1 MPIPRTFLRWL
12 PTLVAFPLGGLLANR
27 LLGPADDPLAAALA
41 GALAGAV
48 VGAAQWLALRPR
60 GVGARWVPLTAL
72 ALAAGSAVSAAATGS
87 GTAVPDLVM
96 TGLITG
102 TAVGL
107 AQGAVLARGR
117 RAWALWAGVV
127 GVAWA
132 AGWFVTAHV
141 IVDADAGYVVFG
153 SSGAL
158 LVTVV
163 TGLALPAVLAD
174 RRPSTAPIPPTTADA
189 TADAAAAR

>member
-1 MPIPRTFLRWL
+1 MTIPRTFLRWL
-12 PTLVAFPLGGLLANR
+12 PTLFAFPLGGLLASR
-27 LLGPADDPLAAALA
+27 LLGPADNPLTVAIA
-41 GALAGAV
+41 GTLAGAV
-48 VGAAQWLALRPR
+48 VGGAQWLALRPR
-60 GVGARWVPLTAL
+60 GVGARWVALTSL
-72 ALAAGSAVSAAATGS
+72 AMAAGSALSAVATG
-87 GTAVPDLVM
+87 GATAVGDLVV

-107 AQGAVLARGR
+107 AQGVALARGR
-117 RAWALWAGVV
+117 RAGALWAGVV

-132 AGWFVTAHV
+132 AGWFVTANV

-163 TGLALPAVLAD
+163 TGLALPAVLTD
-174 RRPSTAPIPPTTADA
+174 RRPTVRSAVPTT
-189 TADAAAAR
+189 TADAAASR